1 MSKKVTFPCMGTTF
15 RVEASNALALESWL
29 YRVEKNYSRFR
40 TESELSQLNQLEI
53 SEEWVSV
60 SKEFYD
66 ILQLSEGYR
75 ISTDSLFNPYLGQ
88 QLVALGYDKPFSNLS
103 KSGFEQKIIVTP
115 LEKSPLLFHSDKA
128 MIKKKKYVSVDLGGF
143 VKGWSVDEVYCMAK
157 GNERFIDG
165 GGDLRFSFEKPI
177 VIGVINPFHFDTDVV
192 QLKMS
197 TGAMATSS
205 VMHRRWETKNG
216 EVHHHLLHGHT
227 GMNPRSDV
235 VQVTVLAS
243 TVREAEV
250 YAKVLCMMDA
260 EAAESWM
267 KKKRLSIA
275 AIIITKDR
283 KVRITKNIYKYC
295 EGVETA
301 WS

>member
-15 RVEASNALALESWL
+15 CVEASNALALESWL
-29 YRVEKNYSRFR
+29 HRVEKNYSRFR
-40 TESELSQLNQLEI
+40 TESELSQLNQLEL
-53 SEEWVSV
+53 SKEWVPI
-60 SKEFYD
+60 SKEFYN

-75 ISTDSLFNPYLGQ
+75 LSTDSFFNPYLGQ
-88 QLVALGYDKPFSNLS
+88 QLVALGYDKLFSDLS
-103 KSGFEQKIIVTP
+103 KSGFEQKRIVTP
-115 LEKSPLLFHSDKA
+115 FEESPLLFHSEKA
-128 MIKKKKYVSVDLGGF
+128 MIKKVKEVSVDLGGF

-177 VIGVINPFHFDTDVV
+177 EIGVINPFHFDTDVAR
-192 QLKMS
+192 LKMR

-205 VMHRRWETKNG
+205 VVHRRWQTTDG
-216 EVHHHLLHGHT
+216 EVHHLLNGRT
-227 GMNPRSDV
+227 GKNAVSDV
-235 VQVTVLAS
+235 VQVTVLGS

-250 YAKVLCMMDA
+250 YAKVLCMMDVESA
-260 EAAESWM
+260 ENWIM
-267 KKKRLSIA
+267 DKKLTIA
-275 AIIITKDR
+275 AIL
-283 KVRITKNIYKYC
+283 ITKNQRIVMTKNIKDYC